1 MNSAEQTTLIPIAQ
15 DVLNKLDEVA
25 KAARTWLN
33 DSRSLSA
40 DSLVPGSK
48 NDAAVRNVAKVNR
61 ENRAAYQRLSKE
73 PVVSRVVAKDE
84 AGKLHTY
91 FFCRADQGM
100 AECGVISYL
109 TPVAQSLLN
118 HKPGESVQ
126 FEMEGTVKHYRIE
139 AIEVC
144 PPLAVPA

>member
-61 ENRAAYQRLSKE
+61 ENRAAY
-73 PVVSRVVAKDE
+73 
-84 AGKLHTY
+84 
-91 FFCRADQGM
+91 
-100 AECGVISYL
+100 
-109 TPVAQSLLN
+109 
-118 HKPGESVQ
+118 
-126 FEMEGTVKHYRIE
+126 
-139 AIEVC
+139 
-144 PPLAVPA
+144 